1 MRKIVVF
8 VFFGIVNFTLFS
20 QEQRWK
26 ESVVDSI
33 TYQLYSTGKF
43 KSLIQEGTLAVQH
56 DVDFYFLRLRLG
68 EAYYYERQPL
78 LAIVHFKKAL
88 EFQPSDVLRKKMVG

>member
-8 VFFGIVNFTLFS
+8 VFIGVVNFTIFS

-43 KSLIQEGTLAVQH
+43 KSLILEGTLAVQH

-68 EAYYYERQPL
+68 EA
-78 LAIVHFKKAL
+78 
-88 EFQPSDVLRKKMVG
+88 